1 MMIYDAPPASV
12 VIIIIVV
19 KNRVGISR
27 AAISMLLHN

>member
-1 MMIYDAPPASV
+1 MMTYDALSASV

-19 KNRVGISR
+19 KNRVGILR